1 MALAARSGTGP
12 AASLPPQVPPRPAAT
27 SRSLRVARPPG
38 HALNATGLGG
48 HAPTDGALVNAP
60 ADEHN
65 LHGGHAASTDALRR
79 LAADLP
85 RSDGLGEALA
95 EIVSNAVELF
105 AVEHA
110 AIWIWEEAHETPL
123 RLAASH
129 DLPEAV
135 NQFVS
140 GVPAAT
146 ARPWVDM
153 LQRDGSLVFADL
165 AAPQVPPAVRD
176 VYGRHGITSLCLVP
190 ATFRGELLGVV
201 GLYHAQPHDWTKG
214 DLVLAQSFG
223 DTVATAVGNARLIA
237 SVEQLAARL
246 RAVQELS
253 ARLSSL
259 QDLRGIGEAIVAESK
274 ALITCD
280 TIRVYRVD
288 HETQWCE
295 PIAFQGVFLG
305 TPNPSPEQLRVK
317 IGQGLTGWVAAHG
330 EPLIIGDA
338 ATDARSV
345 IVGPAAGPESMLVI
359 PMSYE
364 GKVRGIIV
372 ASRIGPDGFTEDD
385 RLTLSIFAGTAG
397 QALVNAERLDQ
408 LRQQQQELEHQLI
421 SQRRLLAVNER
432 LLSTLDP
439 SGVLDLI
446 ADSLKTVVAYDSLTI
461 YRVDLARQVRRPVIA
476 RDRFAE
482 LILNFEAPLGMGLT
496 GWAVDHRE
504 PVLANDAH
512 LDARS
517 VQIPGTPF
525 EPESMII
532 VPLMAEGE
540 VLGTLN
546 IGRMGV
552 AEAGAH
558 YSQNEFELTKLFAA
572 QAAIA
577 LKNAETHDEVKVQ
590 AERDALTGLRNHG
603 SFQRELQALVDAD
616 ENRPLAVL
624 MMDLDRFKGFN
635 DRNGHP
641 RGDDLLVAV
650 SRAIEGCIRQADRAY
665 RYGGDEY
672 AVILPDCARTAAE
685 EVANRIRTAVT
696 DIPDESGGP
705 HVTISV
711 GIACRP
717 DDARTKDELV
727 EIADQALFLAKGSRY
742 GNSRD
747 QFVQALDETAM
758 GLLDGRGPEEVL
770 DAILIR
776 AARLLGVQHGY
787 VDLIDDARE
796 NLVVRAGIGFMTQ
809 RIGTR
814 LSVTEGIGG
823 EVFRTGQ
830 PFSVDDYDAFVGR
843 SADYTAMVG
852 AGVGVPLSVGG
863 ETVGVLGLAS
873 GTTSRLF
880 RQPEIDA
887 LARFA
892 QLASI
897 ALERARLQEQVLSP
911 RDPVTG
917 LPSRETLIQRIVEA
931 VAAPAAGETTA
942 PVSVIL
948 LDLDRFQIV
957 NESLG
962 HAMGD
967 RVLRE
972 VAGRLGSTTKTG
984 DVVTRFGGD
993 TYGVLLRSTDADAA
1007 LATADRFAAALKPP
1021 LDLDGRMWFISAS
1034 MGIAAG
1040 LPGAIG
1046 AGDLLQEAEI
1056 ALVEAKTDPIR
1067 RVVLFDPLRSKH
1079 ALERIDVEAELRLAI
1094 ERDELTVHYQPILDL
1109 RTEAVV
1115 GFEALARWRH
1125 PTRGLVLPVDFIAL
1139 AEETDLIVA
1148 LGETVLEK
1156 ACRQAQAWRR
1166 RWPDQNLVM
1175 SVNLSPRQFLDPS
1188 LVAKISSVLRRT
1200 KLEPRALELE
1210 ITESS
1215 VMDRSEASL
1224 GVLEQL
1230 RAIGVRM
1237 VLDDFGTG
1245 YSSLAYLRHL
1255 PLDTIKI
1262 DRSFVTDLDVRDPNV
1277 GIVRAV
1283 VSLAHGLGVSV
1294 VAEGIETAEQAR
1306 RLRELGCD
1314 LGQGYNWAHPADPSQ
1329 TAAFIGHRLAAA
1341 AGDRSV
1347 TPSSTAAAADR
1358 APVAT
1363 AQRRLPKSRSMNRN
1377 RLTKSR

>member
-1 MALAARSGTGP
+1 MALAARPGAGKP
-12 AASLPPQVPPRPAAT
+12 AT
-27 SRSLRVARPPG
+27 SSRNGHARTG
-38 HALNATGLGG
+38 HALNGHGLDG
-48 HAPTDGALVNAP
+48 HAPNGGTLVQASVDERDG
-60 ADEHN
+60 
-65 LHGGHAASTDALRR
+65 HGGEAASTDALRR
-79 LAADLP
+79 LAADLS
-85 RSDGLGEALA
+85 RADGVQ
-95 EIVSNAVELF
+95 EILDEVLDNSVELF
-105 AVEHA
+105 HADRVAVWFNDPTHDRPLELA
-110 AIWIWEEAHETPL
+110 AARALPDSIESKVATITRRSETAGLRAL
-123 RLAASH
+123 RLGTVLVYRDISDPGVTPDLRAIYTASGIQS
-129 DLPEAV
+129 V
-135 NQFVS
+135 CF
-140 GVPAAT
+140 VPA
-146 ARPWVDM
+146 M
-153 LQRDGSLVFADL
+153 
-165 AAPQVPPAVRD
+165 
-176 VYGRHGITSLCLVP
+176 
-190 ATFRGELLGVV
+190 FRGDPLALIV
-201 GLYHAQPHDWTKG
+201 LYHHDRHEWT
-214 DLVLAQSFG
+214 VEEVALARSFG
-223 DTVATAVGNARLIA
+223 DSIATAIGNTRLVE
-237 SVEQLAARL
+237 SVQTLAARL

-259 QDLRGIGEAIVAESK
+259 QDMRGIGEAIVSESK
-274 ALITCD
+274 SLISCD

-295 PIAFQGVFLG
+295 PIAFKGVFLG
-305 TPNPSPEQLRVK
+305 TPDPSPEQLRVR
-317 IGQGLTGWVAAHG
+317 IGQGLTGWVAEHG
-330 EPLIIGDA
+330 EPLLIGDA
-338 ATDARSV
+338 ARDNRSV

-359 PMSYE
+359 PMNYE
-364 GKVRGIIV
+364 GRVRGLIV
-372 ASRIGPDGFTEDD
+372 ASRIGPDGFTGDD
-385 RLTLSIFAGTAG
+385 QLTLSIFAGTAG

-408 LRQQQQELEHQLI
+408 LRQQQAELEHQLI

-446 ADSLKTVVAYDSLTI
+446 ADSLKTVVMYDSLTI
-461 YRVDLARQVRRPVIA
+461 YRVDLERQVRRPVIA

-496 GWAVDHRE
+496 GWAVDQRE

-512 LDARS
+512 LDPRS

-532 VPLMAEGE
+532 VPLMADGE

-546 IGRMGV
+546 IGRMGTDV
-552 AEAGAH
+552 Q

-603 SFQRELQALVDAD
+603 SFQRELQAMVDGD
-616 ENRPLAVL
+616 EHRPIAVL

-641 RGDDLLVAV
+641 AGDDLLAAV
-650 SRAIEGCIRQADRAY
+650 SRAIESCIRQADRAY
-665 RYGGDEY
+665 RYGGDEF
-672 AVILPDCARTAAE
+672 AVILPDYDRASAD
-685 EVANRIRTAVT
+685 EVSSRIQSAVLA
-696 DIPDESGGP
+696 IPDETGAS
-705 HVTISV
+705 HVSISI
-711 GIACRP
+711 GIACHP

-727 EIADQALFLAKGSRY
+727 EIADQALFLAKGIPFR
-742 GNSRD
+742 NSRD

-758 GLLDGRGPEEVL
+758 GLLEGRGPEEVL

-787 VDLIDDARE
+787 VDIIDEGRR
-796 NLVVRAGIGFMTQ
+796 NLVVRAGIGFMTK
-809 RIGTR
+809 RIGTQ
-814 LSVTEGIGG
+814 LEVTKGIGG
-823 EVFRTGQ
+823 EVFRTAK

-843 SADYTAMVG
+843 SPEYTSIVG
-852 AGVGVPLSVGG
+852 SGVGVPLTVAG
-863 ETVGVLGLAS
+863 EVVGVLGLAS
-873 GTTSRLF
+873 GTTQRVF

-897 ALERARLQEQVLSP
+897 ALENARLQEQVLSP

-917 LPSRETLIQRIVEA
+917 LPSRETLLQRIVEA
-931 VAAPAAGETTA
+931 VAPPAAGDSPA
-942 PVSVIL
+942 PVSVVL

-972 VAGRLGSTTKTG
+972 VAVRLGSVAAPH

-993 TYGVLLRSTDADAA
+993 TYGILLRATDFDGA

-1021 LDLDGRMWFISAS
+1021 LDLDGRAWFISAS

-1040 LPGAIG
+1040 MPGAIG
-1046 AGDLLQEAEI
+1046 AGDILQEAEI
-1056 ALVEAKTDPIR
+1056 ALVEAKADPVR
-1067 RVVLFDPLRSKH
+1067 RIVVFDPLRSKH

-1094 ERDELTVHYQPILDL
+1094 ERDELTVHYQPIIDL
-1109 RTEAVV
+1109 REDKVV

-1139 AEETDLIVA
+1139 AEESDLIVA

-1166 RWPDQNLVM
+1166 RWPEQNLVM
-1175 SVNLSPRQFLDPS
+1175 SVNLSPKQFLDPN
-1188 LVAKISSVLRRT
+1188 LVAKIASVLRRT
-1200 KLEPRALELE
+1200 KLDASALELE

-1224 GVLEQL
+1224 NVLHQL
-1230 RAIGVRM
+1230 RALGVRM

-1262 DRSFVTDLDVRDPNV
+1262 DRSFVTDLDVQDPNV

-1294 VAEGIETAEQAR
+1294 VAEGIETEEQAR

-1314 LGQGYNWAHPADPSQ
+1314 LGQGYNWAHPASASQ
-1329 TAAFIGHRLAAA
+1329 TAALIAHRLARAA
-1341 AGDRSV
+1341 A
-1347 TPSSTAAAADR
+1347 PAAATRPAK
-1358 APVAT
+1358 AT
-1363 AQRRLPKSRSMNRN
+1363 RRGAATRPGPASRKVVSGGR
-1377 RLTKSR
+1377 RTAGAGTGRG

>member
-1 MALAARSGTGP
+1 MALAARTGAGRGP
-12 AASLPPQVPPRPAAT
+12 T
-27 SRSLRVARPPG
+27 SRTG
-38 HALNATGLGG
+38 HALNGGGLGG
-48 HAPTDGALVNAP
+48 HAPNDAGLLSAP
-60 ADEHN
+60 ADERDG
-65 LHGGHAASTDALRR
+65 HGGDGATTDALRR
-79 LAADLP
+79 LAADLS
-85 RSDGLGEALA
+85 RADGVR
-95 EIVSNAVELF
+95 EILEEVLDNSVELF
-105 AVEHA
+105 HADRVAV
-110 AIWIWEEAHETPL
+110 WFNDPAHERPLELGAARSLPESIQAKIASLTRDQETAGLRAL
-123 RLAASH
+123 RLGTVLVYRDIADPGISEDLRRVYRSHGIAS
-129 DLPEAV
+129 V
-135 NQFVS
+135 CF
-140 GVPAAT
+140 VPA
-146 ARPWVDM
+146 M
-153 LQRDGSLVFADL
+153 
-165 AAPQVPPAVRD
+165 
-176 VYGRHGITSLCLVP
+176 
-190 ATFRGELLGVV
+190 FRGDPLALIV
-201 GLYHAQPHDWTKG
+201 LYHHARHDWTAEE
-214 DLVLAQSFG
+214 VALARSFG
-223 DTVATAVGNARLIA
+223 DSIATAIGNTRLVE
-237 SVEQLAARL
+237 SVQTLAARL

-259 QDLRGIGEAIVAESK
+259 QDLRGIGEAIVSESK
-274 ALITCD
+274 SLISCD
-280 TIRVYRVD
+280 TIRVYRFD

-295 PIAFQGVFLG
+295 PIAFEGVFLG
-305 TPNPSPEQLRVK
+305 TPNPLPEQLRVR
-317 IGQGLTGWVAAHG
+317 IGQGLTGWVAEHG
-330 EPLIIGDA
+330 EPLLIGDA
-338 ATDARSV
+338 ASDARSV
-345 IVGPAAGPESMLVI
+345 IVGPASGPESMLVI
-359 PMSYE
+359 PMNYE
-364 GKVRGIIV
+364 GRVRGLIV
-372 ASRIGPDGFTEDD
+372 ASRIGPDGFTDDD

-397 QALVNAERLDQ
+397 QALVNAERLEQ

-512 LDARS
+512 LDPRS

-616 ENRPLAVL
+616 DQRPITVL

-665 RYGGDEY
+665 RYGGDEF
-672 AVILPDCARTAAE
+672 AVILPDCTRAAAE
-685 EVANRIRTAVT
+685 EVAARIRTAVT
-696 DIPDESGGP
+696 DIPDETGAP
-705 HVTISV
+705 HVSISV

-747 QFVQALDETAM
+747 QYVQALDETAM
-758 GLLDGRGPEEVL
+758 GLLEGRGPEEVL

-787 VDLIDDARE
+787 VDLIDESGRD
-796 NLVVRAGIGFMTQ
+796 LIVRAGIGFMTQ
-809 RIGTR
+809 RVGTR
-814 LSVTEGIGG
+814 LPVTEGIGG

-830 PFSVDDYDAFVGR
+830 PFSVDDYDAFVER
-843 SADYTAMVG
+843 SPDYVAMVG

-863 ETVGVLGLAS
+863 EIVGVLGLAS
-873 GTTSRLF
+873 GTTTRVF

-917 LPSRETLIQRIVEA
+917 LPSRETLLQRIVEA
-931 VAAPAAGETTA
+931 VAAPAAGDTSA

-972 VAGRLGSTTKTG
+972 VAGRLGSITTPN

-993 TYGVLLRSTDADAA
+993 TYGILLRATDADAA
-1007 LATADRFAAALKPP
+1007 VATADRFAAALKPP

-1040 LPGAIG
+1040 MPGAIG

-1056 ALVEAKTDPIR
+1056 ALVEAKADPIR

-1139 AEETDLIVA
+1139 AEESDLIVT

-1166 RWPDQNLVM
+1166 RWPEQNLVM
-1175 SVNLSPRQFLDPS
+1175 SVNLSPRQFLDPN

-1200 KLEPRALELE
+1200 KLEACALELE

-1224 GVLEQL
+1224 RVLEQL
-1230 RAIGVRM
+1230 RTIGVRM

-1262 DRSFVTDLDVRDPNV
+1262 DRSFVTDLDVHDPNV

-1329 TAAFIGHRLAAA
+1329 TAAFIGHRLAATA
-1341 AGDRSV
+1341 ARAV
-1347 TPSSTAAAADR
+1347 APSSTAAAADR
-1358 APVAT
+1358 PPVAT
-1363 AQRRLPKSRSMNRN
+1363 PQRRLPNSRSRNRN

>member
-1 MALAARSGTGP
+1 MALAARPGAGHAP
-12 AASLPPQVPPRPAAT
+12 APRT
-27 SRSLRVARPPG
+27 G
-38 HALNATGLGG
+38 HALNGSGLGG
-48 HAPTDGALVNAP
+48 HAPNDGALLSAP
-60 ADEHN
+60 ADDRDG
-65 LHGGHAASTDALRR
+65 HGGDGATTDALRR
-79 LAADLP
+79 LAADLS
-85 RSDGLGEALA
+85 RADGVR
-95 EIVSNAVELF
+95 EILEEVLDNSVELF
-105 AVEHA
+105 HADRVAVWFNDPTHDRPLELGA
-110 AIWIWEEAHETPL
+110 ARALPESIQAKIANLTREQETAGLRAL
-123 RLAASH
+123 RLGTVLVYRDIIDPGISDDLRVIYQAHGIAS
-129 DLPEAV
+129 V
-135 NQFVS
+135 CF
-140 GVPAAT
+140 VPA
-146 ARPWVDM
+146 M
-153 LQRDGSLVFADL
+153 
-165 AAPQVPPAVRD
+165 
-176 VYGRHGITSLCLVP
+176 
-190 ATFRGELLGVV
+190 FRGDPLALIV
-201 GLYHAQPHDWTKG
+201 LYHHERHDWT
-214 DLVLAQSFG
+214 VEEVALARSFG
-223 DTVATAVGNARLIA
+223 DSIATAIGNTRLVE
-237 SVEQLAARL
+237 SVQTLAARL

-259 QDLRGIGEAIVAESK
+259 QDLRGIGEAIVSESK
-274 ALITCD
+274 SLISCD

-305 TPNPSPEQLRVK
+305 TPNPAPEQLRVK
-317 IGQGLTGWVAAHG
+317 IGQGLTGWVAEHG

-345 IVGPAAGPESMLVI
+345 IVGPASGPESMLVI
-359 PMSYE
+359 PMNYE
-364 GKVRGIIV
+364 GKVRGLIV
-372 ASRIGPDGFTEDD
+372 ASRIGPDGFTDDD
-385 RLTLSIFAGTAG
+385 RMTLSIFAGTAG
-397 QALVNAERLDQ
+397 QALVNAERLEQ

-512 LDARS
+512 LDERS

-552 AEAGAH
+552 EAAGAH

-616 ENRPLAVL
+616 ELRPIAVL

-650 SRAIEGCIRQADRAY
+650 SRAIESCIRQADRAY
-665 RYGGDEY
+665 RYGGDEF
-672 AVILPDCARTAAE
+672 AVILPDCARAAAE
-685 EVANRIRTAVT
+685 EVANRIRSAVME
-696 DIPDESGGP
+696 IPDETGAP
-705 HVTISV
+705 HVSISV

-717 DDARTKDELV
+717 DDARTKDDLV

-758 GLLDGRGPEEVL
+758 GLLEGRGPEEVL

-787 VDLIDDARE
+787 VDLVDETGKDLI
-796 NLVVRAGIGFMTQ
+796 VRAGIGFMTQ

-814 LSVTEGIGG
+814 LPVTEGIGG
-823 EVFRTGQ
+823 EVFRTGR
-830 PFSVDDYDAFVGR
+830 PFSVDDYDAFVER
-843 SADYTAMVG
+843 SPDYVAMVG

-863 ETVGVLGLAS
+863 EIVGVLGLAS
-873 GTTSRLF
+873 GTTTRVF

-917 LPSRETLIQRIVEA
+917 LPSRETLLQRIVEA
-931 VAAPAAGETTA
+931 VAVPAAGDSA
-942 PVSVIL
+942 SPVSVIL

-972 VAGRLGSTTKTG
+972 VAGRLGSITTTG

-993 TYGVLLRSTDADAA
+993 TYGILLRDTDADAA
-1007 LATADRFAAALKPP
+1007 VATAERFASALKPP

-1040 LPGAIG
+1040 MPGAIG

-1139 AEETDLIVA
+1139 AEESDLIVT

-1175 SVNLSPRQFLDPS
+1175 SVNLSPRQFLDPN

-1200 KLEPRALELE
+1200 KLEPSALELE

-1224 GVLEQL
+1224 RVLEQL

-1262 DRSFVTDLDVRDPNV
+1262 DRSFVTDLDVQDPNV

-1329 TAAFIGHRLAAA
+1329 TAAFIAHRVAATA
-1341 AGDRSV
+1341 ATVVST
-1347 TPSSTAAAADR
+1347 TPSSTAAAADPP
-1358 APVAT
+1358 PVAT
-1363 AQRRLPKSRSMNRN
+1363 AQRRLPNSRSRNRN